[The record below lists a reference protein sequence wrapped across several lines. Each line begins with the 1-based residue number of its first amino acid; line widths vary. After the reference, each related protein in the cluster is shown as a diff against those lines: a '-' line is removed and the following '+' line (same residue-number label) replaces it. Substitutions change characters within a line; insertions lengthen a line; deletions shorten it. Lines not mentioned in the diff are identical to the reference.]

1 MPALKQTEFYA
12 IVKWLGKV
20 ADSDETLASQEV
32 DEMDVTF
39 EGAAG
44 ECHSGLTRPACSR
57 VRAQHPRGTTIANAR
72 QFSILSVEEL
82 LEIAEACGIDE
93 FDPAWVGA
101 SIVIEGIGDFSHVP
115 PSSRLQNDAGT
126 TLVIDMENRPCM
138 LPGRVIEAVEPG
150 KGKAFLAAA
159 RGKRGVTAWVEREGP
174 LKVGDVLRLHIPDQ
188 PAWAHLD
195 KARSP
200 QKP

>member
-1 MPALKQTEFYA
+1 MPALKPTEYFA
-12 IVKWLGKV
+12 IIKWLGKV
-20 ADSDETLASQEV
+20 ADSDETLASVEV
-32 DEMDVTF
+32 DEMELTF
-39 EGAAG
+39 EGVDG

-57 VRAQHPRGTTIANAR
+57 VRAQHARGSEIANVR
-72 QFSILSVEEL
+72 QFSIVSVEEL
-82 LEIAEACGIDE
+82 LNIADACGIEE

-138 LPGRVIEAVEPG
+138 LPGRVIEQEEPG
-150 KGKAFLAAA
+150 KGKAFLNAA

-188 PAWAHLD
+188 PVWAHLD
-195 KARSP
+195 DR
-200 QKP
+200 QI